1 MDVYFLDI
9 GQGDSTYIHT
19 ADGEVILID
28 AGKTDKGDDVVAY
41 LKALGAKDIDVMIAT
56 YPDADHIG
64 GLPSVRGIRRQIC
77 FRTESQPHH

>member
-1 MDVYFLDI
+1 M
-9 GQGDSTYIHT
+9 
-19 ADGEVILID
+19 ID

-64 GLPSVRGIRRQIC
+64 GLPLLFEAYDVKSVFAPKVSHTTDAFKDFLVAVLDKHRRDAG
-77 FRTESQPHH
+77 